1 VALHQRGESIKTKTP
16 ATAATQKATSSRRAR
31 PTPTLIRTMS
41 RWSSFQGAEP
51 AESVVEHHQMFMA
64 ADYCDSA
71 VKLYRTAFGIV
82 DNLAVVEFR

>member
-1 VALHQRGESIKTKTP
+1 
-16 ATAATQKATSSRRAR
+16 
-31 PTPTLIRTMS
+31 MS

-64 ADYCDSA
+64 ADYRDSA